1 MSENAAPRIDAGA
14 VPVVD
19 LDHLNGFTDGDLALE
34 RELAEL
40 YLSSAALYLERL
52 RDSLD
57 DPEAWRRTA
66 HALKG
71 ASANL
76 GARRVAE
83 RALEAEH
90 GAPDPALAATLE
102 RLVGE
107 VKVLFAGRG
116 G

>member
-1 MSENAAPRIDAGA
+1 VKENAAPRSDIGP

-19 LDHLNGFTDGDLALE
+19 LDHLHGFTDGDLALE
-34 RELAEL
+34 QELGEL
-40 YLSSAALYLERL
+40 YMSSACLYVERL
-52 RDSLD
+52 RASLD
-57 DPEAWRRTA
+57 VPEAWQRAA

-83 RALEAEH
+83 H
-90 GAPDPALAATLE
+90 ALAAEHAPPDETALIELE

-107 VKVLFAGRG
+107 VRAFFAGRG